1 MERVYRGEN
10 ITTAQKKRKR
20 EREKKRAKVFKLK
33 RADAAGRAEFFFFLF
48 FLISFLLSRFVCFRQ
63 RVCVCLCVRVFIF
76 RITHKERG
84 RPSLFFPL
92 LCAARFADFM
102 SRGMHASSNQ
112 QFPFAA
118 LKRFCLA
125 SVVVFLGHS
134 TETSECQ
141 RME

>member
-1 MERVYRGEN
+1 M
-10 ITTAQKKRKR
+10 
-20 EREKKRAKVFKLK
+20 LP
-33 RADAAGRAEFFFFLF
+33 AGPSFFFFF
-48 FLISFLLSRFVCFRQ
+48 SFLFPFFFPVLFVSDSAYA
-63 RVCVCLCVRVFIF
+63 CVCVRVFIF

-125 SVVVFLGHS
+125 SVVFLGH
-134 TETSECQ
+134 
-141 RME
+141 